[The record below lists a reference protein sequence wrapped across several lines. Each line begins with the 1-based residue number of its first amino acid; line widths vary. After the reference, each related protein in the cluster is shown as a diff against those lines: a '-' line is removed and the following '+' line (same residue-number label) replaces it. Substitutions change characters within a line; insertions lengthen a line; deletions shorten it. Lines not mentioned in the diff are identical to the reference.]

1 MSCAR
6 CSCRRGVSLCAL
18 YRFAIGDL
26 VKQRH
31 AVGFRPEAYLSGV
44 LEGRIFDLEQLG
56 AVVRRPEAGAHE
68 VDPQAVPTVGWHW
81 NSNAVAPGTP
91 NNVEWATHAVHGLV
105 KDDIVF
111 KRVGADYVIIVRI
124 ACPPNETGCAVRR
137 PANSPESD
145 FKEAILDARIVFQE
159 QWKSSLAGLL
169 EHSRL

>member
-6 CSCRRGVSLCAL
+6 CSCRCGVSLCAL
-18 YRFAIGDL
+18 HRFAIGNL
-26 VKQRH
+26 VKQHH

-56 AVVRRPEAGAHE
+56 AVVGRPEAGAHE
-68 VDPQAVPTVGWHW
+68 VDPQAVPPVGWHW

-91 NNVEWATHAVHGLV
+91 NDVECATDAVHGLV

-124 ACPPNETGCAVRR
+124 ACPPNDTGGAGRR
-137 PANSPESD
+137 PSDSLESD
-145 FKEAILDARIVFQE
+145 FKEAILDARIAFQ
-159 QWKSSLAGLL
+159 
-169 EHSRL
+169 